1 MARAPEERRE
11 SSIAEGIKIM
21 KRRSFLVGALSTTA
35 VLLTGKRSN
44 AGVLDTWRSYN
55 TDRFSQV
62 RYSLVQNNARW
73 IDVDLRRMRVT
84 GLQGDRIIN
93 YQQRSLFFVCDDGD
107 VHNPTITGLF
117 SPDGMAE
124 IVPMSGRRQLPS
136 GAGYKEYTNVITS
149 NVIFFAN
156 GYALHSLDESYRTS
170 GSHVSAGCIRLNYQ
184 DARSLYQAHQAN
196 PFTSIVVGNSD
207 GDRILPWY
215 GLG

>member
-1 MARAPEERRE
+1 LLCLIFIAFIVDYPVFGKERRKRE
-11 SSIAEGIKIM
+11 KREFNCRRKTIM
-21 KRRSFLVGALSTTA
+21 KRRSFLVGALSTTT

-44 AGVLDTWRSYN
+44 AGILDTWRSYN

-84 GLQGDRIIN
+84 GLQGDRIIS
-93 YQQRSLFFVCDDGD
+93 YQQRPLFFVCDDGD

-117 SPDGMAE
+117 TPDGMAE

-149 NVIFFAN
+149 K
-156 GYALHSLDESYRTS
+156 
-170 GSHVSAGCIRLNYQ
+170 
-184 DARSLYQAHQAN
+184 
-196 PFTSIVVGNSD
+196 
-207 GDRILPWY
+207 
-215 GLG
+215 